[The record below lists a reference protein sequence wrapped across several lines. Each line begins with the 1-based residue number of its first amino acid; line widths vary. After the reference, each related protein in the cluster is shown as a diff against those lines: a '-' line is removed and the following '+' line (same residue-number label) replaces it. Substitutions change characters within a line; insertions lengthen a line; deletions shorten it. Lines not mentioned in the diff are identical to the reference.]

1 MQVRVRPLNKGEVF
15 CCSLS
20 AAKKVFK
27 DTGITLNFAYYG
39 RNYSAFDN
47 TFYSSY
53 LASNIKGYIIAF
65 MSMESNYD
73 HPILSF
79 YALRETM
86 FSPLMRREFEAK
98 YLPEFL
104 HLYNKQM
111 SDKTL
116 KTITE
121 FIIVELWDGKMV
133 FHRQIVK

>member
-53 LASNIKGYIIAF
+53 LASNSSLPTCKTGLYI
-65 MSMESNYD
+65 S
-73 HPILSF
+73 
-79 YALRETM
+79 T
-86 FSPLMRREFEAK
+86 K
-98 YLPEFL
+98 
-104 HLYNKQM
+104 
-111 SDKTL
+111 
-116 KTITE
+116 
-121 FIIVELWDGKMV
+121 
-133 FHRQIVK
+133 